1 MLKRKSVHIILNLL
15 CLLDT
20 NGKLKS
26 EQNTEYKNS
35 EQQIE
40 FAIIEIYYVL
50 FKIFV
55 VIKFCGFCKIQFQE
69 NIKFVGY
76 NLIKLIFWKSM
87 HFGNEHYTSL
97 INSKTKSV
105 KIDIKLKL
113 MEPQYR

>member
-35 EQQIE
+35 KQQKE

-69 NIKFVGY
+69 NINFVGY
-76 NLIKLIFWKSM
+76 NLIKLIFWKM